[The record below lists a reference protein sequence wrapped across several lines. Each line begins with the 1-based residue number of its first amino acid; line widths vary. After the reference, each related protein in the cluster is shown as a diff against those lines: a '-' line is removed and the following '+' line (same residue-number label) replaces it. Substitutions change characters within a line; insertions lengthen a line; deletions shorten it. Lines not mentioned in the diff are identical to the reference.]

1 MEQWIPA
8 FAGMTENGS
17 TCLIPTRL
25 SDLPMTSRAALPTSF
40 AVPIRGRTRPL
51 EGLRKVLTRSQV
63 VAAVF
68 AVALV
73 LFAGTAEA
81 RFGMGGSF
89 GSRGL
94 RTWSAPPVTETAPGF
109 ASPIQRSITPQPG
122 FGRTAPLGSPYGMP
136 YSGGWFGRGFMGG
149 LFGGLLGAGLFGML
163 FGNGFFGGIGGFGSL
178 FGLILQFGLIFLV
191 VRWVMRSFGARNVY
205 ATGPTGDWPQD
216 HRGTGA
222 RYGYDAP
229 PAGRTDRPSQLG
241 HDAAADYSLN
251 RGNHDEL
258 GLAVADFN
266 EFEKLLGEIQTA
278 HGREDLATLRR
289 LLTPEM
295 LNEAAE
301 ELTRNASRGVV
312 NRLSDVKLL
321 HGDLAE
327 AWREGD
333 SDYATVA
340 MRYAVRD
347 VTEERDGG
355 RVVETGP
362 SEVTEL
368 WTFRRIGGGRW
379 LLSAIQQA

>member
-1 MEQWIPA
+1 MALSIPA
-8 FAGMTENGS
+8 FAGMTVSEAERLGE
-17 TCLIPTRL
+17 IPA
-25 SDLPMTSRAALPTSF
+25 SDLPMTSGTGLPTSR
-40 AVPIRGRTRPL
+40 AVPIRGRTGPL
-51 EGLRKVLTRSQV
+51 EGQRKVLTKSRV
-63 VAAVF
+63 VAAVL

-136 YSGGWFGRGFMGG
+136 YSSGWFGRGFMGG
-149 LFGGLLGAGLFGML
+149 LFGGLLGAGLFGLL

-178 FGLILQFGLIFLV
+178 FGLILQFGLIFLLI
-191 VRWVMRSFGARNVY
+191 RWAMRSFGPRNVY
-205 ATGPTGDWPQD
+205 ATGPTGDWSQD
-216 HRGTGA
+216 RHDTGA

-229 PAGRTDRPSQLG
+229 PAGRADRPGQLG
-241 HDAAADYSLN
+241 HDASANYSLN

-258 GLAVADFN
+258 GLAVADFD

-312 NRLSDVKLL
+312 NRLSDIKLR

-340 MRYAVRD
+340 MRYTVRD

-355 RVVETGP
+355 RVLETGP